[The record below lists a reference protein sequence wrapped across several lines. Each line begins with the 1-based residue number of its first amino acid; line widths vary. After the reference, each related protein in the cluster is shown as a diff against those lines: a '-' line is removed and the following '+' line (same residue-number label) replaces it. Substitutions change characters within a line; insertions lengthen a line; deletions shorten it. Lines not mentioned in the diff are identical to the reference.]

1 MSQTKLTNPRTDIV
15 IAGVGGQGTVLAS
28 KLLAQAAMISGDLVR
43 AAETIGMA
51 QRGGSVLGHVRISHQ
66 VEGYQAAAEQKSTAP
81 LSPLVPEGGAE
92 LLIGF
97 EPGETVRALGFLR
110 KGGTVVTVTQA
121 IAPVTAAL
129 SNSQYDGQ
137 AELAYLSACKNS
149 GRLAKLVLVNGAQA
163 IDELGSTR
171 ILNVVLI
178 GAALATGC
186 LGISDDAIATAIET
200 LVKPG
205 YVHINKQALSYGRQ
219 LGQAWQQPG
228 QQGQAG
234 QQPGQQPTQPTQQRQ
249 AGQQQPDQPED
260 TWF

>member
-1 MSQTKLTNPRTDIV
+1 MSQTKPTNPRTDIV

-137 AELAYLSACKNS
+137 AELA
-149 GRLAKLVLVNGAQA
+149 LVNGTQA

-178 GAALATGC
+178 GAALATGR

-234 QQPGQQPTQPTQQRQ
+234 QQPTQPTQQRQ

>member
-1 MSQTKLTNPRTDIV
+1 MSQTKPTNPRTDIV

-97 EPGETVRALGFLR
+97 EPG
-110 KGGTVVTVTQA
+110 GTVVTVTQA

-149 GRLAKLVLVNGAQA
+149 GRLAKLVLVNGTQA

-178 GAALATGC
+178 GAALATGR